1 MLTDRQQEVFDFIQQ
16 FRAVNG
22 YTPTVREV
30 AGHLGVQV
38 HAAHGHMKALE
49 KKGYLQREA
58 GKGRALRMLETVTNE
73 QGSVFSLPL
82 VARIPAGAAVSVEE
96 NANET
101 LEVTPNWFGKGSIV
115 AVRVMG
121 ESMAGDAIA
130 DGDIAILQLQ
140 KTAQPRDIVAVRIAH
155 EEITLKRLRK
165 KGSIV
170 ELVPSNPDFPVRE
183 VPAEHVEI
191 VGKLVGIIRKT

>member
-1 MLTDRQQEVFDFIQQ
+1 MLTDRQQEVFEFIQQ
-16 FRAVNG
+16 FRAAHG

-30 AGHLGVQV
+30 AGHFGVQI
-38 HAAHGHMKALE
+38 HAAHGHLKALE

-82 VARIPAGAAVSVEE
+82 VARIPAGSAVSVEE
-96 NANET
+96 NPNEI
-101 LEVTPNWFGKGSIV
+101 LEVTSRWFGSGSIV

-130 DGDIAILQLQ
+130 DGDIAIIQMQ

-170 ELVPSNPDFPVRE
+170 ELVPSNPDFPIRE